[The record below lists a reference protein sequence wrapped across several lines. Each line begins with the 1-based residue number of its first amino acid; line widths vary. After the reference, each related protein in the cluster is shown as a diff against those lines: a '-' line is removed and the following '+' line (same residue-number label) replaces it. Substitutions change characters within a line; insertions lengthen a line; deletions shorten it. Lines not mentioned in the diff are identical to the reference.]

1 MIMAIRVVCF
11 PWDLFG
17 NAGTSEG
24 ALRLIDVV
32 REIEDDSQ
40 LELRPIRTHSILP
53 GLTFDERAFETID
66 DVTNWR
72 AIGQEAIGEAMQ
84 AADFTLWLG
93 GNHLSVLPVYE
104 TLTRNDLVIQLDAHL
119 DTFDLFDTQDHLSH
133 GNFLRFVKSAV
144 PVVNLGHRDLIQR
157 TQAYRAHVKLAFPAW
172 ELKNELPIAIRKCM
186 KQAKRIWI
194 DIDVDVI
201 DPTFCPAVHQPS
213 PFGLLPVQ
221 LLSLVD
227 TVLDSNKVVGCS
239 LSEFDPGR
247 DGNDLSL
254 RLLGSFVERLLLNVA
269 ERSQL

>member
-1 MIMAIRVVCF
+1 MTIRAVCF
-11 PWDLFG
+11 PWDHFG

-32 REIEDDSQ
+32 REIEDDSR
-40 LELRPIRTHSILP
+40 LELRPIRSHSILP
-53 GLTFDERAFETID
+53 GLTFDERVFETID
-66 DVTNWR
+66 DVTNWQ
-72 AIGQEAIGEAMQ
+72 AIGREAIDDAMH

-104 TLTRNDLVIQLDAHL
+104 ALTRNDLVIQFDAHL
-119 DTFDLFDTQDHLSH
+119 DTFDLFDTSDHLSH

-157 TQAYRAHVKLAFPAW
+157 PSAYRAYIRSAFPAW
-172 ELKNELPIAIRKCM
+172 ELKNELPNEIRKSM

-194 DIDVDVI
+194 DIDVDAI
-201 DPTFCPAVHQPS
+201 DPTYCPAVHQRS
-213 PFGLLPVQ
+213 AFGLMPLQ

-227 TVLDSNKVVGCS
+227 AVLDSKKVVGCS

-247 DGNDLSL
+247 DVNELSL
-254 RLLGSFVERLLLNVA
+254 QLLGSFVERLLLNIA
-269 ERSQL
+269 ER